1 MELNM
6 EKEAT
11 DFYTSD
17 KAYTSQIEDLIIGN
31 LSTQATLKFTTVPDQ
46 NRMGKVFVWAA
57 LTANFNIE
65 PIYSQDI
72 ELSEG
77 EAFLSTDFINFNR
90 GAYTVA
96 IAIADDIHTIVSTV
110 SVLNGQ
116 SVLIGSSAILVTG
129 KEATHITAIYVNPT
143 NITGIKESDWA
154 FLYEGTTLSKGSP
167 IAQGIVQRDEATG
180 IVNIQIEPG
189 QLKNGSMY
197 NVCMSV
203 GQSSLYVSSA
213 YVFKYLV
220 I

>member
-1 MELNM
+1 MQTEST
-6 EKEAT
+6 E
-11 DFYTSD
+11 FYTAD
-17 KAYTSQIEDLIIGN
+17 KAYTSQIDDITIGG
-31 LSTQATLKFTTVPDQ
+31 LATQATIKFTTVPDQ
-46 NRMGKVFVWAA
+46 NRTGKVFVWGG

-72 ELSEG
+72 DLSEG
-77 EAFLSTDFINFNR
+77 DAFLSTDFINFNR
-90 GAYTVA
+90 GAYTFA

-110 SVLNGQ
+110 SLLNGQ
-116 SVLIGSSAILVTG
+116 SVVNGSSAILVTA
-129 KEATHITAIYVNPT
+129 KEATHITAIYVNPP

-154 FLYEGTTLSKGSP
+154 FLYEGTTLGKGTP
-167 IAQGIVQRDEATG
+167 IFKGIVQRDEASG

-203 GQSSLYVSSA
+203 GESSLFVSSA